1 MKTEPK
7 QGGRAVNNYDFK
19 WHSLAKCG
27 ARLIALIAVAT
38 FSAAAQVNVPTYQY
52 DNGRTGQ
59 NTSETILTPSNV
71 TAGVFGK
78 LFALGVDGAVVAQPL
93 YMANL
98 TISGVKHNVVF
109 VATENDSVYAYDAD
123 SNTGANATYL
133 WKASLIDTA
142 HGAPTGATAVSGATS
157 CPAAVTP
164 FMGITSTPVIDTTT
178 NTMYVVA
185 FSQEG
190 AALVNRLHALDIT
203 TGNEIAPGAGPVVIN
218 GTVSGTGD
226 GSSSGQLV
234 FSQLSQ
240 FIRPALLLSGGTIY
254 VASAASC
261 EDVGPFHGWVFA
273 YKESNFAQTGVFV
286 STPNGY
292 DGGFWMSGS
301 GLAADT
307 SGNVYGVTGNGTFDV
322 NNVPATEL
330 GDTILKLGANTLS
343 LTDYF
348 TPWNQ
353 STMDGNDDDLGSGGL
368 IVLPTQGGSYP
379 DLLVQAGKLGAIYLV
394 NRDQMTTLNQ
404 HYCSTCSGTDTNIV
418 QELPGA
424 IGGMWSSPAYWN
436 GNVYFWGQYDNPKMF
451 SITNGLLSS
460 TPTFTATTT
469 GTFFG
474 QTPAVS
480 SNGTANG
487 VVWFISHSKEAIL
500 YAYNATN
507 LTPLYNSDQVPTD
520 IAGTWSKFMGPVISN
535 GKVYVGTTT
544 EVDVYGLLNGVA
556 PTVATPTFSPGTGT
570 ITASQQITI
579 SDTTS
584 GATIYYTINGSA
596 PTVTASEQYAG
607 PFTLSASATVQAIA
621 AETGY
626 TTSPTASAVY
636 TVAPPAATPT
646 ISPNGGTITTTQQ
659 ITISDTTPGY
669 SIYYTTNGSAPK
681 ASASEIY
688 SGPFTLS
695 ASATVQ
701 AIAVASGF
709 ATSSTASASFTVS
722 STQSSSISFVQGTY
736 SNPTSASPVSAT
748 FSLAQTQGDLN
759 VVIIGWYDTTS
770 TISSVTDSKG
780 NVYTLAVGPTQLTG
794 DGTNAIYY
802 AKDIAAAAAGANTVR
817 VTFSQAVPYP
827 DLRIAEYS
835 GADTSNPLD
844 VTAAS
849 TGSSAVA
856 SSGPLT
862 TTSANDILVAGGYVY
877 AFVNGAGTGFTN
889 RMSTPDGDNL
899 EDELVPAIGT
909 YTATASLT
917 SSAPWIFQCVAFR
930 PPSLS
935 AAATPTI
942 SPAAGTISTTQQITI
957 SDTTSGYAIYYTTN
971 GAALSV
977 TSTELYSGP
986 FTLPASATVEAMAV
1000 ATGYS
1005 NSAVASAS
1013 YTVQSSQA
1021 ATPTFSEGTGTY
1033 SGTQSITLNDTTSG
1047 ATIYYAI
1054 NATPTTSSTK
1064 YTAGAVIT
1072 VSTSETIEAIAVATG
1087 YTQSNV
1093 ASATYTINP
1102 VTNSTITY
1110 VQGTYT
1116 NPFSGNPATATY
1128 TLAQTAGDLNVLIIG
1143 WYDTTSTISSVT
1155 DTKGNVYTLAV
1166 GPTRL
1171 AGDGTNAIY
1180 YAKNIAGAA
1189 AGTNTVTVTF
1199 NQTVSY
1205 PELRIVEYSGADTS
1219 NPLDVTAAGT
1229 GNSALASSG
1238 PLTTTSTN
1246 DILVAGGYVY
1256 TFVNGA
1262 GSGFTNRMFTPDG
1275 DNLEDEL
1282 VPAIGT
1288 YTATASLN
1296 ASAGWIMQCVA
1307 FRPPSL

>member
-487 VVWFISHSKEAIL
+487 VVWFISHSTEAIL

-507 LTPLYNSDQVPTD
+507 LTPLYNSEQAANNRD
-520 IAGTWSKFMGPVISN
+520 IPGTWAKFSVPVIVN
-535 GKVYVGTTT
+535 GKVYIGTAT
-544 EVDVYGLLNGVA
+544 EVDVYGLLN
-556 PTVATPTFSPGTGT
+556 
-570 ITASQQITI
+570 
-579 SDTTS
+579 
-584 GATIYYTINGSA
+584 
-596 PTVTASEQYAG
+596 
-607 PFTLSASATVQAIA
+607 
-621 AETGY
+621 
-626 TTSPTASAVY
+626 
-636 TVAPPAATPT
+636 
-646 ISPNGGTITTTQQ
+646 
-659 ITISDTTPGY
+659 
-669 SIYYTTNGSAPK
+669 
-681 ASASEIY
+681 
-688 SGPFTLS
+688 
-695 ASATVQ
+695 
-701 AIAVASGF
+701 
-709 ATSSTASASFTVS
+709 
-722 STQSSSISFVQGTY
+722 
-736 SNPTSASPVSAT
+736 
-748 FSLAQTQGDLN
+748 
-759 VVIIGWYDTTS
+759 
-770 TISSVTDSKG
+770 
-780 NVYTLAVGPTQLTG
+780 
-794 DGTNAIYY
+794 
-802 AKDIAAAAAGANTVR
+802 
-817 VTFSQAVPYP
+817 
-827 DLRIAEYS
+827 
-835 GADTSNPLD
+835 
-844 VTAAS
+844 
-849 TGSSAVA
+849 
-856 SSGPLT
+856 
-862 TTSANDILVAGGYVY
+862 
-877 AFVNGAGTGFTN
+877 VNG
-889 RMSTPDGDNL
+889 TP
-899 EDELVPAIGT
+899 
-909 YTATASLT
+909 
-917 SSAPWIFQCVAFR
+917 
-930 PPSLS
+930 
-935 AAATPTI
+935 
-942 SPAAGTISTTQQITI
+942 
-957 SDTTSGYAIYYTTN
+957 
-971 GAALSV
+971 
-977 TSTELYSGP
+977 
-986 FTLPASATVEAMAV
+986 
-1000 ATGYS
+1000 
-1005 NSAVASAS
+1005 
-1013 YTVQSSQA
+1013 
-1021 ATPTFSEGTGTY
+1021 
-1033 SGTQSITLNDTTSG
+1033 
-1047 ATIYYAI
+1047 
-1054 NATPTTSSTK
+1054 
-1064 YTAGAVIT
+1064 
-1072 VSTSETIEAIAVATG
+1072 
-1087 YTQSNV
+1087 
-1093 ASATYTINP
+1093 
-1102 VTNSTITY
+1102 
-1110 VQGTYT
+1110 
-1116 NPFSGNPATATY
+1116 
-1128 TLAQTAGDLNVLIIG
+1128 
-1143 WYDTTSTISSVT
+1143 
-1155 DTKGNVYTLAV
+1155 
-1166 GPTRL
+1166 
-1171 AGDGTNAIY
+1171 
-1180 YAKNIAGAA
+1180 
-1189 AGTNTVTVTF
+1189 
-1199 NQTVSY
+1199 
-1205 PELRIVEYSGADTS
+1205 
-1219 NPLDVTAAGT
+1219 
-1229 GNSALASSG
+1229 
-1238 PLTTTSTN
+1238 
-1246 DILVAGGYVY
+1246 
-1256 TFVNGA
+1256 
-1262 GSGFTNRMFTPDG
+1262 
-1275 DNLEDEL
+1275 
-1282 VPAIGT
+1282 
-1288 YTATASLN
+1288 
-1296 ASAGWIMQCVA
+1296 
-1307 FRPPSL
+1307 